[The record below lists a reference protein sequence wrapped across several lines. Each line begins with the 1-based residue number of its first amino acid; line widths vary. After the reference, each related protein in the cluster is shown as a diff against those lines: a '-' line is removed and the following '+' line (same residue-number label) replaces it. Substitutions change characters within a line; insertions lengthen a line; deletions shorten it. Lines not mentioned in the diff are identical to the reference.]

1 MALNKISRPQ
11 QQARKAK
18 DLVPPLPHSSWRLS
32 SVGAGVGADIQDIPI
47 STASEFWSRL
57 GL

>member
-1 MALNKISRPQ
+1 MAFKKISRTHR
-11 QQARKAK
+11 QARKAK
-18 DLVPPLPHSSWRLS
+18 DHIPPLPHSSWRLS
-32 SVGAGVGADIQDIPI
+32 QTGTGVMDIPI

>member
-1 MALNKISRPQ
+1 MAFKKASRNNRQ
-11 QQARKAK
+11 NRRARGDVA
-18 DLVPPLPHSSWRLS
+18 PLPHSSWRLS
-32 SVGAGVGADIQDIPI
+32 PAGGDIPAIPI

>member
-1 MALNKISRPQ
+1 MALKKISRTTP
-11 QQARKAK
+11 QARKAK
-18 DLVPPLPHSSWRLS
+18 DYVPLLPHSSWRLS
-32 SVGAGVGADIQDIPI
+32 PAGTGVLDIPI